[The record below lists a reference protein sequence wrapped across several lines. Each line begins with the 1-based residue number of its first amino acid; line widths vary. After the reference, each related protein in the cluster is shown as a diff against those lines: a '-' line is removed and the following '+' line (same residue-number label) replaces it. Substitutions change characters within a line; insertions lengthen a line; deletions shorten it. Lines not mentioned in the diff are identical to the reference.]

1 VNFYNEF
8 DPKAAAWLREM
19 VRLGELPPGVVDER
33 SIKDLQPHD
42 LDGYTQC
49 HFFAGIGGWSL
60 AARIA
65 GFPADRPLW
74 TGSCPCQPFSVA
86 GKGAGVDD
94 PRHLWPDFLRLIAAC
109 RPPLVMGE
117 QVAGAAGYG
126 WLDGVL
132 ADLADEGY
140 AGRGVDIPA
149 CAVDAPHIRQRLYWI
164 AVAHPGGCGPVGRAD
179 EPGGHER
186 DWAAAGRDQGA
197 GRVAERDARGVTLV
211 DASRL
216 GRREGW
222 AEPELW
228 CGRPAAPGADA
239 LGVTLGDAE
248 CSGLQGLGRDDGG
261 AGGRPL
267 AGRPGSAPDDRH
279 GAGFWSAHDWIACH
293 DGKARRI
300 PEPDVS
306 VLVDGLPL
314 GLDACRSAIRQIAED
329 EVAAYAAR
337 SRTDGREALSL
348 VRGLY
353 DPQEIQ
359 RRAGV
364 QEQLCSPEVLFD
376 FLFSI
381 ASARNAGPVS
391 SRFAEAS
398 AAPEGALVRRV
409 RDHFQLGRPSYRPEP
424 DEQRAG
430 EYPDALWSLSW
441 FLARCAEACARAAGE
456 ADAAP
461 FRLLVE
467 GMPSRVVA
475 WRGFG
480 NAIVPPLAAE
490 VIAAYLD
497 VEAGR
502 C

>member
-1 VNFYNEF
+1 MREASPWSTPRASDGEKGGPNQSFGAGGQPLPAQMHGLNRHAFLGNSRSERCGEALG
-8 DPKAAAWLREM
+8 DSGHGRAADFEGA
-19 VRLGELPPGVVDER
+19 
-33 SIKDLQPHD
+33 
-42 LDGYTQC
+42 
-49 HFFAGIGGWSL
+49 
-60 AARIA
+60 
-65 GFPADRPLW
+65 ADRPER
-74 TGSCPCQPFSVA
+74 PYQP
-86 GKGAGVDD
+86 
-94 PRHLWPDFLRLIAAC
+94 
-109 RPPLVMGE
+109 
-117 QVAGAAGYG
+117 
-126 WLDGVL
+126 
-132 ADLADEGY
+132 
-140 AGRGVDIPA
+140 
-149 CAVDAPHIRQRLYWI
+149 
-164 AVAHPGGCGPVGRAD
+164 
-179 EPGGHER
+179 
-186 DWAAAGRDQGA
+186 
-197 GRVAERDARGVTLV
+197 
-211 DASRL
+211 
-216 GRREGW
+216 
-222 AEPELW
+222 
-228 CGRPAAPGADA
+228 
-239 LGVTLGDAE
+239 
-248 CSGLQGLGRDDGG
+248 DDG
-261 AGGRPL
+261 A
-267 AGRPGSAPDDRH
+267 
-279 GAGFWSAHDWIACH
+279 AGFWSAHDWIACH